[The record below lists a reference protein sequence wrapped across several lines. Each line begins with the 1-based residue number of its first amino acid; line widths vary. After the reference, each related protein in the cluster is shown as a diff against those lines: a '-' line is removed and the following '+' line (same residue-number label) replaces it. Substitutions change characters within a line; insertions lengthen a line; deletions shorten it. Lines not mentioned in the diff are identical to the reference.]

1 MTAHDKD
8 PFRKDTGHEGHG
20 HDALA
25 AALFDE
31 APPEGRT
38 PGSSRRGTPRSP
50 ISRCSRSS

>member
-50 ISRCSRSS
+50 TSRCSRSS